1 MTPLFA
7 ITSRTPRSK
16 SGGVVS
22 DFAVR
27 ISCRPVSGSVEKTTR
42 SVNVP
47 PTSVATR
54 REPIAALSYQ
64 NPARK
69 DRAPPAVNSGTVRPD
84 RHACLRAAASGA
96 PDPGAGPA
104 HERPPLRLVAET
116 EELGPITPEL
126 VLVDPEL
133 ARAARA
139 ALPEPGAPARR
150 ETETTAAEPIQ
161 LPGTVRTQ
169 APGGD
174 GPRRLQLDT
183 PDGRLRRHGISLE
196 RRVRRSGISW
206 RLVLVRGE
214 VVEAA
219 GLPGAGAPPE
229 ELTSLLAGVVGDRP
243 LQPVPW
249 FWDDPD
255 FARLQAYVAEQ
266 RDALLA
272 HDPGVRLGTDPENL
286 HQHRVAGRR
295 LRAALRTG
303 RKLVDPAW
311 AEPIRT
317 ELSRL
322 GRITGPLRD
331 LDVLLDWLERERRRL
346 PAADRTAVAAL
357 AQELEGER
365 GTLRDESAS
374 RARRA
379 RVPRAARLA
388 GATGR
393 GSREPVEA
401 HPPRPGE
408 PRPPTTRCRCP
419 HGGPPAERGQAPRPP
434 AGGESG
440 SATPSSSRAHRGTA
454 TRSASPRPHGSSR
467 ICSATT
473 RTRSPPRTCSAPTP
487 SARASRCSASRPV
500 C

>member
-1 MTPLFA
+1 MLACVPRRAEPLS
-7 ITSRTPRSK
+7 T
-16 SGGVVS
+16 
-22 DFAVR
+22 
-27 ISCRPVSGSVEKTTR
+27 
-42 SVNVP
+42 
-47 PTSVATR
+47 
-54 REPIAALSYQ
+54 EPA
-64 NPARK
+64 
-69 DRAPPAVNSGTVRPD
+69 
-84 RHACLRAAASGA
+84 
-96 PDPGAGPA
+96 PA

-133 ARAARA
+133 A
-139 ALPEPGAPARR
+139 ARR
-150 ETETTAAEPIQ
+150 PGGPSRAGSARPPRDRNDRLAEPIQ

-169 APGGD
+169 ALGGD

-219 GLPGAGAPPE
+219 GLPGAEVPPE
-229 ELTSLLAGVVGDRP
+229 ELTSLVAGVVGDRP

-272 HDPGVRLGTDPENL
+272 HDPGVRLGIDPENL

-346 PAADRTAVAAL
+346 PAPIEPPSPPSRRSSRASAARCGTSL
-357 AQELEGER
+357 LRALDEPGYRGLLDSLEQPVEAAASPSR
-365 GTLRDESAS
+365 RTLRDRVSRDLQRLVADVRTAGRRPNADRLHGLRLAVKRVRYSIELAGAPGNGDALRVTEAARELQDLLGDYQDTVSAENLLRTHAVRS
-374 RARRA
+374 RQPLLGFAAGLLAARQRHTRDRIVSKLPPA
-379 RVPRAARLA
+379 WKRLRRAARGL
-388 GATGR
+388 
-393 GSREPVEA
+393 
-401 HPPRPGE
+401 
-408 PRPPTTRCRCP
+408 
-419 HGGPPAERGQAPRPP
+419 
-434 AGGESG
+434 SG
-440 SATPSSSRAHRGTA
+440 
-454 TRSASPRPHGSSR
+454 
-467 ICSATT
+467 
-473 RTRSPPRTCSAPTP
+473 
-487 SARASRCSASRPV
+487 
-500 C
+500 

>member
-1 MTPLFA
+1 MLALVLRRAEPLTPEPA
-7 ITSRTPRSK
+7 
-16 SGGVVS
+16 
-22 DFAVR
+22 
-27 ISCRPVSGSVEKTTR
+27 
-42 SVNVP
+42 P
-47 PTSVATR
+47 PT
-54 REPIAALSYQ
+54 
-64 NPARK
+64 
-69 DRAPPAVNSGTVRPD
+69 
-84 RHACLRAAASGA
+84 
-96 PDPGAGPA
+96 
-104 HERPPLRLVAET
+104 ERPPLRLVAET

-139 ALPEPGAPARR
+139 ALPEPGVPARR

-161 LPGTVRTQ
+161 LPGTVRSQ
-169 APGGD
+169 APVGD

-219 GLPGAGAPPE
+219 GLPGAEAPPE
-229 ELTSLLAGVVGDRP
+229 ELTSLLAGVLGDRP

-311 AEPIRT
+311 VEPIRT

-346 PAADRTAVAAL
+346 PAPDRTAVAAL

-365 GTLRDESAS
+365 GTLRDELLRALDEPGYRGLLAS
-374 RARRA
+374 LEQPVEAAASPSRRTLRD
-379 RVPRAARLA
+379 RVSRDLQRLVADVRTAGRRPNADRLHGLRLAVKRVRYSIELA
-388 GATGR
+388 GAPGNGDALRVTEAARELQDLLGDYQDTVSAENLLR
-393 GSREPVEA
+393 TRAVRSRQPLLGFA
-401 HPPRPGE
+401 AGLLAARQRH
-408 PRPPTTRCRCP
+408 TRDRIV
-419 HGGPPAERGQAPRPP
+419 RQAPARLEAAAPGCTRPLRLTAARP
-434 AGGESG
+434 
-440 SATPSSSRAHRGTA
+440 HRG
-454 TRSASPRPHGSSR
+454 
-467 ICSATT
+467 
-473 RTRSPPRTCSAPTP
+473 
-487 SARASRCSASRPV
+487 
-500 C
+500 